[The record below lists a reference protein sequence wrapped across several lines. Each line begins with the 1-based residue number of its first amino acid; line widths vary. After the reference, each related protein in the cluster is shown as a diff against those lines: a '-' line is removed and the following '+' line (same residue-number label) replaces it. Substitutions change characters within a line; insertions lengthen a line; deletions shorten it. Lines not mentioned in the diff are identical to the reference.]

1 MRRAWGVA
9 SWGDSANMSLL
20 LARAASTVLS
30 LALLLAPGRAAPFEH
45 DLPAALAEAHF
56 SHLHA
61 FNLVAAYESS
71 HGGARAIFVVAR
83 RVSGD
88 RSELLMQF
96 RAFELAR
103 SAGDDAPLAQTPSMK
118 SFAGLLIH
126 NRGRSDDLMVY
137 FPMMRRVRRLPAPDL
152 QRQPVFRIFPLGE
165 FRPIVSGELRYRFL
179 SRDPDALAIE
189 GRPVEKSPSFDR
201 VELYFERGAPRAV
214 RTIFFL
220 RGEELREVQIDPDD
234 VQTLQGRLLPKLTRI
249 VTPDGEVTELRLRNA
264 LIDPL
269 LPEEIFTE
277 HNLWVQRF
285 PNF

>member
-1 MRRAWGVA
+1 
-9 SWGDSANMSLL
+9 MSPLV
-20 LARAASTVLS
+20 ARAASVALS
-30 LALLLAPGRAAPFEH
+30 LALLLAPGRAAPFER

-56 SHLHA
+56 SHLYA

-71 HGGARAIFVVAR
+71 HRGTRATFVVAR

-96 RAFELAR
+96 RAFELGSSAR
-103 SAGDDAPLAQTPSMK
+103 NRAPLVETRFAK

-137 FPMMRRVRRLPAPDL
+137 VPMTMRVRRLPAIEL

-179 SRDPDALAIE
+179 SRDPAALAVE
-189 GRPVEKSPSFDR
+189 GRPVEDSPSFDR
-201 VELYFERGAPRAV
+201 VELYFERGAPLAV
-214 RTIFFL
+214 RTVFFL
-220 RGEELREVQIDPDD
+220 RGKELRRVLIDPDD
-234 VQTLQGRLLPKLTRI
+234 VQAYQGRLLPKLTRI
-249 VTPDGEVTELRLRNA
+249 ATPDGEVTELRLRNV
-264 LIDPL
+264 LVDPL
-269 LPEEIFTE
+269 LPEEIFSE

-285 PNF
+285 PHF